1 LQVVAAVKKALVLQ
15 DLRLAVQGCSVWAE
29 VEVVVALH
37 PLQVI
42 KKAWV
47 VRDLPVAVEVCSA
60 WVEVVVAAEVVAG
73 LSLLALS
80 LLVIFQKVFSLSE
93 AEVEVAAAANLN
105 P

>member
-1 LQVVAAVKKALVLQ
+1 LIVRDLQ
-15 DLRLAVQGCSVWAE
+15 LAVRGYSVWAE
-29 VEVVVALH
+29 AEVVIALH

-60 WVEVVVAAEVVAG
+60 WVEVVVAVEVVVG

-80 LLVIFQKVFSLSE
+80 LQVIFQKVLSPPVELSE